1 MRNINTGSMFGYL
14 FENLYYS
21 IVAFALYRKLLFCPI
36 VGQEYK
42 ASLNILALCIL
53 GTVVIGILLTY
64 KKRRNSISSLV
75 NVGGGCIIYFLASF
89 WNIMPAAI
97 LITVCLAAV
106 AVLLYLILVII
117 NYKEARRINTATT
130 LPPYKWFTSAMLSTR
145 TVICMVFLA
154 LIISVAIKPYLGF
167 PIMERT
173 ASTTTEDQNLSS
185 GTEGETIAKNIDTVL
200 LLQEEYWTELTVDE
214 RLSVLRTIA
223 DIETNYLGIPEV
235 DLCTEVLEE
244 NVLGHYVDET
254 RTVTI
259 NLSYLSTEP
268 AREMLSTLCHEVY
281 HSYQHRLVEFYD
293 TLTAEEKELLIF
305 YEASRYKDEFAN
317 YIDGSEDLEGY
328 LAQYCERDSDNYAEE
343 AILDYYHQIYAY
355 NVQHGLYEEEE
366 DK

>member
-14 FENLYYS
+14 WENLYYS
-21 IVAFALYRKLLFCPI
+21 ILAFALYRNLLFCPI

-42 ASLNILALCIL
+42 ASVNILALCIL
-53 GTVVIGILLTY
+53 GSVATGILLTY

-75 NVGGGCIIYFLASF
+75 NVGSGCIIYFLASF
-89 WNIMPAAI
+89 WNITPSAI
-97 LITVCLAAV
+97 VVTACLAAI
-106 AVLLYLILVII
+106 AVLLYLALVII
-117 NYKEARRINTATT
+117 NYREAQRNSTATA
-130 LPPYKWFTSAMLSTR
+130 PAPFKWFASAMLSTR
-145 TVICMVFLA
+145 TIVSIIFLS
-154 LIISVAIKPYLGF
+154 LIVSVAIKPYLGF
-167 PIMERT
+167 PIMERA
-173 ASTTTEDQNLSS
+173 ASTTTENQTLSAS
-185 GTEGETIAKNIDTVL
+185 TEGETIAKNIDTVL

-259 NLSYLSTEP
+259 NLSYLATEP

-317 YIDGSEDLEGY
+317 YIDGNEDLEGY